1 MSRYIVNYYE
11 LVSLSPITPDP
22 SNVLII
28 IIMICLII
36 IGRCE

>member
-11 LVSLSPITPDP
+11 IVSLSAITPDP
-22 SNVLII
+22 SNVLI